1 MMVRRGA
8 RVDDTPE
15 RRARLQ
21 QEYAKL
27 VRRAKT
33 CLSKRPSTH
42 TLYLRHDAVL
52 RDPAEAARAVNALLG
67 GGLPV
72 EAMAAESSRSCEDKR
87 RKILHAKI
95 LHALTTENSS

>member
-72 EAMAAESSRSCEDKR
+72 EAMAAEIQPELRRQKAEDSACEDSAR
-87 RKILHAKI
+87 AH
-95 LHALTTENSS
+95 N